1 MSTPERKVKNML
13 SLENKIQII
22 DWLRKIGQA
31 GIDQARLSCED
42 IANEAAKIVKRPV
55 TRANILDIM
64 SSLKF
69 QSAVKRVPPAPDTA
83 KLADLTARIETLE
96 YACKTAGIYPV

>member
-1 MSTPERKVKNML
+1 MSTPERKIKNML

-31 GIDQARLSCED
+31 GIDQAKLSWDD
-42 IANEAAKIVKRPV
+42 IANEAAKLVKRPV

-64 SSLKF
+64 TSLKLK
-69 QSAVKRVPPAPDTA
+69 SAVKRTAPETNDWF
-83 KLADLTARIETLE
+83 KEITARVEALE
-96 YACKTAGIYPV
+96 AACKTAGIWPI